1 MEAAMAATDLNGNRR
16 RQPPPELLSDFLV
29 AGGGREYHIWS
40 DFAFGTDYKL
50 QFLHWN
56 RKLKVERYIPSYLM
70 NRMFSIGLK
79 E

>member
-56 RKLKVERYIPSYLM
+56 RKLKVKDDHKVTKMAKGSH
-70 NRMFSIGLK
+70 LK
-79 E
+79 V